1 MARVSLGDTPTRQD
15 TNQQRDKRTP
25 QTSKEQAESVS
36 KEETEQECD
45 ECDAKGEGGW
55 ERKICV
61 VNDGTGPCAISRR
74 VQKAGAATAGGN
86 DDTWETDGSER
97 CAVRRRVRE
106 GLSSGCE
113 RRQRGARG
121 GVGSSHGEAIN
132 QGQPGKGARPSAET
146 L

>member
-45 ECDAKGEGGW
+45 ECDAKGDGGW

-61 VNDGTGPCAISRR
+61 VNDGTG
-74 VQKAGAATAGGN
+74 
-86 DDTWETDGSER
+86 
-97 CAVRRRVRE
+97 
-106 GLSSGCE
+106 
-113 RRQRGARG
+113 
-121 GVGSSHGEAIN
+121 GV
-132 QGQPGKGARPSAET
+132 PSAAACARREQQQHAAMT
-146 L
+146 TRERWTAPSDAPAAAASAKA